1 MTIIS
6 LSLTLH
12 LSFYFSLTIAIF
24 TFSYSGLDL
33 TEYVHCSDDAQPVY
47 DLYAISNHFGGM
59 GGGHCELVTQT
70 PQISEIS
77 FLFLS
82 LSFFSLSPPSPSLY
96 LPPPPPPPLS
106 LTLSL
111 STDTAFA
118 KNHETGKWYNF
129 DDSHVSQT
137 TEERLVVGCF
147 VSSWSG
153 VGN

>member
-96 LPPPPPPPLS
+96 LPPPPPPL
-106 LTLSL
+106 LFLSL
-111 STDTAFA
+111 SL
-118 KNHETGKWYNF
+118 
-129 DDSHVSQT
+129 SPQT
-137 TEERLVVGCF
+137 LPLRRTTRQGNGITLMTVMF
-147 VSSWSG
+147 LRRQKSG
-153 VGN
+153 LW